1 MIVFPRAKI
10 NIGLTIVRK
19 RDDGFHDIETIFYP
33 VGLTDALEFIVPA
46 KPGSADRLTVTGTGA
61 GCATADNLVVRAAG
75 LMREKYKF
83 PCLKIH
89 LHKMIPPGS
98 GLGGGSSDASSML
111 MLLNRYF
118 CLRANEQE
126 LLTLALMLGSDCPFF
141 IKGTPVLAI
150 GRGELFTPLPCFLNG
165 YYIVIVR
172 ENIHIS
178 TPLAYAN
185 SKPRG
190 SSSGLKELIKAPL
203 EKWRDSIANDFE
215 EYAFREHPR
224 LQDLKQGM
232 YEAGALFSSMS
243 GSGSAIFG
251 IFSKEPVSPPR
262 GNIIWQ
268 GWL

>member
-1 MIVFPRAKI
+1 
-10 NIGLTIVRK
+10 
-19 RDDGFHDIETIFYP
+19 
-33 VGLTDALEFIVPA
+33 
-46 KPGSADRLTVTGTGA
+46 
-61 GCATADNLVVRAAG
+61 
-75 LMREKYKF
+75 
-83 PCLKIH
+83 
-89 LHKMIPPGS
+89 
-98 GLGGGSSDASSML
+98 